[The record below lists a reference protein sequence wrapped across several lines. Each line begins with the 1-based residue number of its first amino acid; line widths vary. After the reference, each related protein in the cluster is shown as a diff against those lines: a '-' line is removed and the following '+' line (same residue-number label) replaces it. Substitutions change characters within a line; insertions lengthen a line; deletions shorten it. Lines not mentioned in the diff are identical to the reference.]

1 MNNQKRTIV
10 LAVLFLLSITNFY
23 RIEGIDSIRAV
34 EFLSIFAIGGL
45 SALLAR
51 AIIERFKN

>member
-10 LAVLFLLSITNFY
+10 LAVLLLLSITNFY
-23 RIEGIDSIRAV
+23 RIKGIDSIRSV

-51 AIIERFKN
+51 LIIERFKN

>member
-10 LAVLFLLSITNFY
+10 LAVLLLLSITNFY
-23 RIEGIDSIRAV
+23 RIKGIDSIRSV

-51 AIIERFKN
+51 SIIERFKN